1 MLLGERV
8 KSRREAAFVG
18 RVGVRERFM
27 QMLAT
32 LDGPRVLHVFGP
44 GGTGKSAL
52 LAALS
57 RDAERAG
64 RRVQLVD
71 CEALDPFEAATV
83 VARHVAAAPD
93 VLMLDSIDALGPL
106 QRTLSDQ
113 VALVP
118 ATCTVVFTSRRR
130 SEWALADGWDELV
143 VSIALTNFDRHE
155 TATFCATHA
164 IPPELHAAAWEA
176 SLGHPLTLAHLGDA
190 LANAGDT
197 RPGDVLRL
205 EEFPSML
212 ESLAARLVRE
222 RPSELHESAL
232 IVACLARRTTEETLH
247 KTLDAPADAVRAV
260 FEWLAQLSCVT
271 LDPLGVRPHAMTRRI
286 VLADATWR
294 AATRLEALRRRVFDV
309 ALTRFEA
316 GIGSRIDRLNDVLHL
331 IAQNAW
337 MADPALELDV
347 RWIRPAT
354 PEDLPAIVAMTRR
367 FEGEAAAEHLR
378 HWFPLSRTVVIV
390 GDGQVRG
397 FALGLDLATITPADA
412 ARDPGVAVAY
422 RRLYDELRLTRQRPA
437 IYYRFWMGPAHHAPD
452 PLRALCFYHIARV
465 GLSTPDVLLV
475 ASPFANPALWR
486 SERDNTAF
494 EVLGEF
500 SLGGRDYVAQG
511 AVLTDTDAETW
522 FGQHFRRQLA
532 APAEAQVAAPAG
544 PSLREALRNAL
555 RSVRRPVALAK
566 SPLADAARGLLTGT
580 GSERGVALAELLRS
594 TAESTFSAPA
604 DQLLRQVLEHTYF
617 EPEVKQH
624 AVAELLGISYATY
637 RRRLDEA
644 LERLATALQV
654 RGIES

>member
-18 RVGVRERFM
+18 RGGVRERFGE
-27 QMLAT
+27 MLA
-32 LDGPRVLHVFGP
+32 DPHGPRVLHVYGP
-44 GGTGKSAL
+44 GGIGKTAL
-52 LAALS
+52 LAALV

-64 RRVQLVD
+64 RSVQLVD
-71 CEALDPFEAATV
+71 CEALDPFEAANV
-83 VARHVAAAPD
+83 VSRHVAAAPD
-93 VLMLDSIDALGPL
+93 VLLLDSIDALGPL
-106 QRTLSDQ
+106 HRTLREQ

-130 SEWALADGWDELV
+130 SEWAFADGWDELV
-143 VSIALTNFDRHE
+143 VSVELTNFDRHE
-155 TATFCATHA
+155 TAAFCTTHA
-164 IPPELHAAAWEA
+164 IPPELQAAAWDA

-190 LANAGDT
+190 LANVGDA
-197 RPGDVLRL
+197 RPGEVLRL
-205 EEFPSML
+205 EEFPSVL

-232 IVACLARRTTEETLH
+232 IVACLARRTTEETLAR
-247 KTLDAPADAVRAV
+247 TLDASPDAVRVV

-286 VLADATWR
+286 VLADAAWR
-294 AATRLEALRRRVFDV
+294 AASRLEALRRRVFDV

-354 PEDLPAIVAMTRR
+354 PDDLPAIVAMTRR
-367 FEGEAAAEHLR
+367 FEGDAAAEHLR
-378 HWFPLSRTVVIV
+378 HWFPQARTVVL
-390 GDGQVRG
+390 DGEGEVRG
-397 FALGLDLATITPADA
+397 FALGLDLATLSPADA

-422 RRLYDELRLTRQRPA
+422 RRIYDELRLTRQRPA

-465 GLSTPDVLLV
+465 GMSTPDVLVV
-475 ASPFANPALWR
+475 ASPFADPAFWR
-486 SERDNTAF
+486 SERNNTAF

-500 SLGGRDYVAQG
+500 SLDGRDYVSQG
-511 AVLTDTDAETW
+511 AVMTDTNADAW
-522 FGQHFRRQLA
+522 FGEHFRRQLA
-532 APAEAQVAAPAG
+532 SPEPPPTSTPG
-544 PSLREALRNAL
+544 PSLRESLRNAL

-566 SPLADAARGLLTGT
+566 SPLADAARSLLSGD
-580 GSERGVALAELLRS
+580 RGQALAELLRS

-604 DQLLRQVLEHTYF
+604 DQQLRQVLEHTYF

-644 LERLATALQV
+644 LERLAIALQA
-654 RGIES
+654 RGVTPS